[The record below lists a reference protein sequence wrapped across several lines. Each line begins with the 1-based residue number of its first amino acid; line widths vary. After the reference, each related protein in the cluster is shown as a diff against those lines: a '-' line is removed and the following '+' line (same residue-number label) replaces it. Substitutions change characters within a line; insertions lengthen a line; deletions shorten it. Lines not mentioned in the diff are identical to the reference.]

1 MSTSMSMAYRNRPS
15 KASDPS
21 MLSRIIG
28 SLTFTIPSVAYL
40 IQPQFK
46 KGSEDAHG
54 HGHHNPDDKGGPV
67 HDTEP
72 GDLVPNLRKS
82 ESDDGDDEQD
92 EASNEDAGDKTEE
105 SSDEPSSQSEGGQE
119 TGTPDTSDDEE
130 SQDTAHETDSG
141 ENVEGVQFKGAT
153 SGGSREGEQG
163 DTRKHI
169 PDAKGG
175 SKKRIESD
183 YGRPQGIA
191 GDDNLE
197 KDESGKTMDKVCHAN
212 SISAESIDVLLACHS
227 ENLWGHVNTIRQ
239 ARRTIKYGHKAFNR
253 HRE

>member
-1 MSTSMSMAYRNRPS
+1 MSN

-21 MLSRIIG
+21 MLFRIVG

-46 KGSEDAHG
+46 KGTEDAHG

-82 ESDDGDDEQD
+82 ESDDGNDEKD
-92 EASNEDAGDKTEE
+92 EDAIEDTEDKTEE
-105 SSDEPSSQSEGGQE
+105 SSDEPGSQSEGEQQN
-119 TGTPDTSDDEE
+119 GTPDTSEDEE
-130 SQDTAHETDSG
+130 PQDTAHETDSG
-141 ENVEGVQFKGAT
+141 GNVDGVQFKGAT

-183 YGRPQGIA
+183 YGRRQGIA
-191 GDDNLE
+191 GDDDLE
-197 KDESGKTMDKVCHAN
+197 KDESGKTMDKVCQFSLAC
-212 SISAESIDVLLACHS
+212 AESVDVLLACHS
-227 ENLWGHVNTIRQ
+227 KNSWGHVHTIRQ
-239 ARRTIKYGHKAFNR
+239 ARGTVKHGYKALNR

>member
-1 MSTSMSMAYRNRPS
+1 MGHRNMSHQ
-15 KASDPS
+15 ASDPS
-21 MLSRIIG
+21 MLFRIVG

-46 KGSEDAHG
+46 KGTDDAHG

-72 GDLVPNLRKS
+72 GDLVPDLRKG
-82 ESDDGDDEQD
+82 ESDDGDDEKD
-92 EASNEDAGDKTEE
+92 EDATENSEDKSEE
-105 SSDEPSSQSEGGQE
+105 SSGENSSQGKGEQQD
-119 TGTPDTSDDEE
+119 GTPDT

-141 ENVEGVQFKGAT
+141 ENVESVQFKGAT

-183 YGRPQGIA
+183 YGRRQGVA
-191 GDDNLE
+191 GDDDLE
-197 KDESGKTMDKVCHAN
+197 KDESGKTMDKVCYVNLAG
-212 SISAESIDVLLACHS
+212 AESVDAFLACRS
-227 ENLWGHVNTIRQ
+227 QNPWGHVDTIRQ
-239 ARRTIKYGHKAFNR
+239 ARGPIKYGHKALD
-253 HRE
+253 